1 MGLEGLEN
9 MNNNKF
15 KMLHFFDKLYYSYYR
30 FQERVGNS
38 DVAPIMSAFIIAF
51 ILMLYYFSLFFFAI
65 LVFPKEQL
73 NIDMNFFTLFSIG
86 LAIVIIFG
94 FSFVYLYKKRYKEVL
109 IKYRQSRINRLVV
122 ILFPLIAFVLFNMGW
137 ILKMLQNQGKL

>member
-1 MGLEGLEN
+1 MT
-9 MNNNKF
+9 
-15 KMLHFFDKLYYSYYR
+15 MLHFFDKLYYTYYR

-51 ILMLYYFSLFFFAI
+51 IVMLYYFSIFFFAI
-65 LVFPKEQL
+65 LIFPKEQFS
-73 NIDMNFFTLFSIG
+73 IDMNFFTLFSIG
-86 LAIVIIFG
+86 LVIVTIFG
-94 FSFVYLYKKRYKEVL
+94 FSFIYLYKKRYKEVL
-109 IKYRQSRINRLVV
+109 KKYRKSGINRLAA